1 MEPNIE
7 AINKKIDAMTDVINV
22 SVKEIRAA
30 VDEIIG
36 KPLIEPMP
44 PLRSAQVWRN
54 DMGYEMAIFRECLG
68 VDKWISVWIIDH
80 LKGSPDGMCASG
92 HFCGSEATLR
102 QHLQLGGFKL
112 IGTAELTV
120 KPL

>member
-7 AINKKIDAMTDVINV
+7 AINEQIDAMASVIA
-22 SVKEIRAA
+22 KEIRA
-30 VDEIIG
+30 VVGKIIG
-36 KPLIEPMP
+36 KPLIEPIP
-44 PLRSAQVWRN
+44 PLRTAQVWRN
-54 DMGYEMAIFRECLG
+54 DMGYEWTIFRQCHG
-68 VDKWISVWIIDH
+68 ADKWISVWTKDH
-80 LKGSPDGMCASG
+80 LKDAPDWMRGFG
-92 HFCGSEATLR
+92 NFYGSEAALR